1 MSTILESKENPQ
13 NHCSLGV
20 FKLYCC
26 VMYSDQP
33 CQEQMWMFGRQYK
46 YLVRMENYTY
56 TRRNL

>member
-20 FKLYCC
+20 FKLYRC

-46 YLVRMENYTY
+46 YLV
-56 TRRNL
+56 